1 MRARD
6 RRAARAAPARTKA
19 ASDMSMAQRIRIGD
33 EVQQALREGGA
44 VVALET
50 AVLTHGLP
58 RSPFADASRLAAW
71 TRWAQEDPEGPRLA
85 AGWPAERPIHL
96 AASLAMAEA
105 VRLGGAVPAAVGVLD
120 GTLWIGLDPAQLR
133 QLASRASPR
142 KLSARDLAAAIACG
156 CSGGTTVA
164 GTLAAMGLLGSEG
177 VRTLATGGIGGA
189 HRGWAESADV
199 SADLRLL
206 AETAA
211 CVVASGAKAILDLP
225 ATIEM
230 LDTLGVAVLGHRTA
244 AWPRFVL
251 APDPSLAVEWVV
263 DSPAAAAEAA
273 LLHWDACRRPG
284 SVLLLNPAPPRWA
297 LREESSFEAALA
309 DASTSLRAQGRQ
321 GAAVTPELLRRVAA
335 ESPGA
340 LEANLALLLDNAR
353 LAAAVARSLA
363 GRASPAS
370 AAAAT
375 SPPASRAPAG

>member
-1 MRARD
+1 
-6 RRAARAAPARTKA
+6 
-19 ASDMSMAQRIRIGD
+19 MAQRIRIGD
-33 EVQQALREGGA
+33 EVQQALRQGGA

-58 RSPFADASRLAAW
+58 RAPFDDAPRLAAW
-71 TRWAQEDPEGPRLA
+71 RRWAEEDPEGPRLA
-85 AGWPAERPIHL
+85 EGWPSDRPIHL

-105 VRLGGAVPAAVGVLD
+105 VRLGGAVPATVGVLD
-120 GTLWIGLDPAQLR
+120 GVLWIGLDPSQMR
-133 QLASRASPR
+133 RLASCEAPR
-142 KLSARDLAAAIACG
+142 KLSARDLSAAIASG

-164 GTLAAMGLLGSEG
+164 GTLAAMGLLGSEA

-189 HRGWAESADV
+189 HRGWAASADV

-206 AETAA
+206 AETTA

-230 LDTLGVAVLGHRTA
+230 LDTLGVAVLGHRTD

-263 DSPAAAAEAA
+263 DGPAAAAEVAA
-273 LLHWDACRRPG
+273 LHWEACRRRG

-297 LREESSFEAALA
+297 LREESAFEAALA
-309 DASTSLRAQGRQ
+309 DASSSMRAQGRQ

-340 LEANLALLLDNAR
+340 LEANLALLLGNAR

-363 GRASPAS
+363 QQRSPAEAAS
-370 AAAAT
+370 ANSPAALRAAAE
-375 SPPASRAPAG
+375 